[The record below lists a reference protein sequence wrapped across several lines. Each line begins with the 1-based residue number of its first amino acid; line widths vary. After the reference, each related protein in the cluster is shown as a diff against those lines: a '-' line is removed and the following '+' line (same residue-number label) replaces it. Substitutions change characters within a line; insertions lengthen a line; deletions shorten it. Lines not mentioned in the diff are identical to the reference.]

1 MSVTEAEE
9 QIGGTSTRL
18 DRRQVLATL
27 VAGGLVGAA
36 ERSSSAAPAHRRAR
50 DKQVE
55 VREDLEAVFR
65 EAGLTG
71 CFALYDPSETRLV
84 VVNRTRAE
92 QRRVPAST
100 YKIPHSLIALETG
113 VVSSPE
119 EILPYGGK
127 PAFVKAWERDMSLRE
142 AIRLSN
148 VPIYQGI
155 ARRIGRERMQS
166 WVDRL
171 GYGNRRLGKVVDQFW
186 LVGPLQ
192 ISAVEQVRFLA
203 RLARTELPASRRNQ
217 ELVGD
222 LLRIEKTPGYELFAK
237 TGWAMDLKPQVGWW
251 VGWVEKD
258 GRPYAFALNADLASQ
273 ADADRRLLLGR
284 ELLHRLG
291 VI

>member
-1 MSVTEAEE
+1 MSQTQKEE
-9 QIGGTSTRL
+9 QVSGMSARI
-18 DRRQVLATL
+18 DRRQALAAMVTGTL
-27 VAGGLVGAA
+27 FGASA
-36 ERSSSAAPAHRRAR
+36 KGAPGER
-50 DKQVE
+50 VE
-55 VREDLEAVFR
+55 AREDLEALFR

-71 CFALYDPSETRLV
+71 CFALYDPAEARLV
-84 VVNRTRAE
+84 VVNRKRAE
-92 QRRVPAST
+92 QRLVPAST

-113 VVSSPE
+113 VVRSPE

-127 PAFVKAWERDMSLRE
+127 PARIKAWERDMSLRE

-171 GYGNRRLGKVVDQFW
+171 GYGNRRLGQVVDQFW
-186 LVGPLQ
+186 LVGPLE

-217 ELVGD
+217 QIVRD
-222 LLRIEKTPGYELFAK
+222 ILRVEKTPSYELFAK
-237 TGWAMDLKPQVGWW
+237 TGWAMDLQPQVGWW
-251 VGWVEKD
+251 VGWVEKA
-258 GRPYAFALNADLASQ
+258 GCPYAFALNADLSSQ
-273 ADADRRLLLGR
+273 ADADRRIPLCR
-284 ELLHRLG
+284 ELLHRLE